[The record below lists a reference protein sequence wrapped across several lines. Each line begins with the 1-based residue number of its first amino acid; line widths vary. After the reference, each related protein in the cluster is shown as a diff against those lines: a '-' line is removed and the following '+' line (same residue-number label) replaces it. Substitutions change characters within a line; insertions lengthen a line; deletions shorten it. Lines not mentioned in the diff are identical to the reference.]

1 MKKIGVVI
9 LLVVMIINLIG
20 CQSKE
25 VTKEELSQ
33 NVEKENNDN
42 NTQSIKDSSKEDNA
56 ENPMNQEGSVIIL
69 PEGIDMPEGAFEV
82 KVDNMQEKTAFIPEG
97 MEIPEGSTVLF
108 STNGELG
115 EIGAPQFDTTIT
127 SERKEEFKKVFPELC
142 KDIKKIL
149 IDNSKLI
156 DSQFNMKSTQILL
169 VSNAIHTAY
178 LINSQNEKYGNK
190 DELIEY
196 STDTIKDTSI
206 LVQGFNIIQFNDKP
220 TYIVNLDFMLQ
231 GYSSSGIKEDLIK
244 FIVHEAIHLIM
255 QKAKDPD
262 LKTQEETMA
271 TRAIKYPLNYQSR
284 IDRAQ
289 MLELYKKA
297 LKTKE
302 NEEKIN
308 YIKEA
313 NYFYNKFL
321 EYDED
326 NKAKAIYDKIE
337 GEAKFAEFQSIAI
350 LNNAKTKAEVNQE
363 AAKLLIEYY
372 TMFNYEAINE
382 NIEYYIIGSMAYAL
396 MYELN
401 ESKIDSNP
409 VNYLFDKYGIIE
421 NEGNKKLEQTLD
433 AKYSDENVRIKKRV
447 DSVTNKLNSNDYT
460 QVVIPVYYK
469 YQENAN
475 VIFNQESI
483 QYIFNGEEVTIDNVT
498 KEIRMKNS
506 RILLK
511 SVESLSK
518 SRQMSMVDIENMDD
532 DFKNDIVIMLPKED
546 IEINNDRLTVQTKNI
561 QMYDVKFINK
571 DGKYYVQDE

>member
-1 MKKIGVVI
+1 MKKIGIII
-9 LLVVMIINLIG
+9 LLAVIINLMG
-20 CQSKE
+20 CQNKE
-25 VTKEELSQ
+25 VTNEELSQ
-33 NVEKENNDN
+33 NVEQENNDN
-42 NTQSIKDSSKEDNA
+42 KPEGIDNSEDSTENST
-56 ENPMNQEGSVIIL
+56 ENPMKQGGSVIIL
-69 PEGIDMPEGAFEV
+69 PEGIDMPEGATEV
-82 KVDNMQEKTAFIPEG
+82 KIDNLQEKTAFIPEG
-97 MEIPEGSTVLF
+97 MEIPEGSKVLF
-108 STNGELG
+108 STNGEFG
-115 EIGAPQFDTTIT
+115 EMGVPQFDTTIT
-127 SERKEEFKKVFPELC
+127 NERKEEFKKIFPELC
-142 KDIKKIL
+142 EDIRKIL

-156 DSQFNMKSTQILL
+156 DSQFDMKSTQILL

-178 LINSQNEKYGNK
+178 LINSQNEKYGEK

-220 TYIVNLDFMLQ
+220 TYIVSLDFMLQ
-231 GYSSSGIKEDLIK
+231 GYSISGIKEDLIK
-244 FIVHEAIHLIM
+244 FIVHEAIHLVM

-297 LKTKE
+297 LKTKD

-350 LNNAKTKAEVNQE
+350 LNNAKTKEEVNQE
-363 AAKLLIEYY
+363 ASKLLIEYY
-372 TMFNYEAINE
+372 TMFNYEAIDE
-382 NIEYYIIGSMAYAL
+382 NLEYYIIGSMAYAL
-396 MYELN
+396 IYELN
-401 ESKIDSNP
+401 EDKVDSNP
-409 VNYLFDKYGIIE
+409 VNYLFNKYGIIE
-421 NEGNKKLEQTLD
+421 NEGDKKLEQTLNI
-433 AKYSDENVRIKKRV
+433 KYSDENKRIKKRV
-447 DSVTNKLNSNDYT
+447 DSVTDKLNSDDYT
-460 QVVIPVYYK
+460 QIVIPVYHK
-469 YQENAN
+469 YEENAN

-483 QYIFNGEEVTIDNVT
+483 QYVYNGEKVTIDNIT
-498 KEIRMKNS
+498 KEVRLKNS

-511 SVESLSK
+511 SVESLSN
-518 SRQMSMVDIENMDD
+518 SRNMVNIENMNDD
-532 DFKNDIVIMLPKED
+532 SKNYIVIIIPKED
-546 IEINNDRLTVQTKNI
+546 IEVNNDRLTVQTKNI

-571 DGKYYVQDE
+571 NGKYYLQDK